1 MAMNVGGNLNVTS
14 TTRTTDTQVGGFSA
28 STTGLDRVAGLY
40 VGDIQAGAVD
50 LNKATFVLNVAG
62 NSVLKGAEINNSNG
76 ATLINT
82 QGNVDIGTVQTG
94 YKLGT
99 VLDARNNSVSQ
110 KTQDVGSQINST
122 GSLLIN
128 GQNINIKG
136 SGLNSQATTQLAAVK
151 QLNIEE
157 GRQTSQLDSQW
168 YSKRKGTLSSKTDTG
183 SIHDQANEA
192 IASTIEGK
200 VILDANN
207 INIRGSQV
215 VSDDLTQIQAKEN
228 ISITTAENQYSNQFE
243 QTVKKSGFSASLS
256 DGVASVGYGKSSL
269 NTKED
274 GKSTTLTQ
282 SVIRSK
288 TGDTTIIA
296 GKDLTTEAAILDA
309 GKDLNLKGANVNLNA
324 GYTTD
329 EQHSEVHS
337 KQSGISVG
345 VTYSPAM
352 AAAAAY
358 KNSMNNGQFSDS
370 AVGQVM
376 AQGEAARKASM
387 AAMTLVTIQAGSK
400 NK

>member
-1 MAMNVGGNLNVTS
+1 M
-14 TTRTTDTQVGGFSA
+14 
-28 STTGLDRVAGLY
+28 
-40 VGDIQAGAVD
+40 
-50 LNKATFVLNVAG
+50 
-62 NSVLKGAEINNSNG
+62 
-76 ATLINT
+76 
-82 QGNVDIGTVQTG
+82 
-94 YKLGT
+94 
-99 VLDARNNSVSQ
+99 
-110 KTQDVGSQINST
+110 
-122 GSLLIN
+122 
-128 GQNINIKG
+128 
-136 SGLNSQATTQLAAVK
+136 
-151 QLNIEE
+151 
-157 GRQTSQLDSQW
+157 
-168 YSKRKGTLSSKTDTG
+168 
-183 SIHDQANEA
+183 
-192 IASTIEGK
+192 
-200 VILDANN
+200 
-207 INIRGSQV
+207 

-352 AAAAAY
+352 AAAAY